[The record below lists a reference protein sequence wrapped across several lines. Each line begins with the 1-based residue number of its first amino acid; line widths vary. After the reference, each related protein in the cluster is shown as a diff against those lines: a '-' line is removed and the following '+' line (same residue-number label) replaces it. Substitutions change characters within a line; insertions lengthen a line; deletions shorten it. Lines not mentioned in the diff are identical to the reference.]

1 MNKSD
6 FLKDIYSDFYGVE
19 KENSKNE
26 IEEQINYKDY
36 FSKID
41 EYKISSDAKNLLKQ
55 IIEYMRK
62 YSEKLEKNYINFSM
76 IIENN
81 DQKETKEII
90 KTISS
95 AAKEYEYI
103 NKYDLVEISLY
114 DADKKPLDEVYEKN
128 GIILLKDLDG
138 FSHLDEKE
146 KSKFINDLENNIDSN
161 TITIILAKEN
171 EYNNFFLGYDK
182 LKENNFSFVINYQK
196 PDIQDIYQSILEK
209 IELDEEMKIKLLDYI
224 TNTISEVTD
233 SEAYQDYL
241 IRELSFHKRVP
252 EIKKEKTLDEIFAE
266 LNELVGLKNVKKV
279 LHDLVDLINLKNK
292 TKDDLK
298 LSNVNLHMVF
308 LGNPGTGKTTVAR
321 IVSSILYNLKYIKN
335 DKLIEVSS
343 KDLVA
348 EYVGQTAPKTNAVIN
363 KALGGVLFID
373 EAYSLAVKN
382 DNSYNAEAIATLIQA
397 MENHRD
403 ELVVIFAG
411 YTKEMQA
418 FLDSNSGITSR
429 IGYTLVFEDYTEDE
443 LVEIFKN
450 MATKAGFN
458 TEEDAIEKLRDII
471 KENKDHDNFGNAR
484 FIRNIFEKTVIKH
497 ASNTKNI
504 KNKEKLKTITE
515 KDINTDNLLM

>member
-41 EYKISSDAKNLLKQ
+41 EYKISNDAKNLLKQ

-81 DQKETKEII
+81 DQKEAKEII
-90 KTISS
+90 KTIAS

-128 GIILLKDLDG
+128 GIIVLKDLDG

-209 IELDEEMKIKLLDYI
+209 IEFRIK
-224 TNTISEVTD
+224 
-233 SEAYQDYL
+233 
-241 IRELSFHKRVP
+241 
-252 EIKKEKTLDEIFAE
+252 
-266 LNELVGLKNVKKV
+266 
-279 LHDLVDLINLKNK
+279 
-292 TKDDLK
+292 
-298 LSNVNLHMVF
+298 
-308 LGNPGTGKTTVAR
+308 
-321 IVSSILYNLKYIKN
+321 
-335 DKLIEVSS
+335 
-343 KDLVA
+343 
-348 EYVGQTAPKTNAVIN
+348 
-363 KALGGVLFID
+363 
-373 EAYSLAVKN
+373 
-382 DNSYNAEAIATLIQA
+382 
-397 MENHRD
+397 
-403 ELVVIFAG
+403 
-411 YTKEMQA
+411 
-418 FLDSNSGITSR
+418 
-429 IGYTLVFEDYTEDE
+429 
-443 LVEIFKN
+443 
-450 MATKAGFN
+450 
-458 TEEDAIEKLRDII
+458 
-471 KENKDHDNFGNAR
+471 
-484 FIRNIFEKTVIKH
+484 
-497 ASNTKNI
+497 
-504 KNKEKLKTITE
+504 
-515 KDINTDNLLM
+515 